1 MSEQGRRRAV
11 EIATFVVF
19 LVGITVIFGAVLL
32 PFAGAILW
40 SVVAAIVFMP
50 VFDRIHR
57 RMPARQ
63 GTAASLTL
71 LVFAAM
77 VIVPTLFLVTYMI
90 EEGTGLYLRFSAGQ
104 IDLGAMFDRFERS
117 LPGWVQGVLGRIGV
131 TDLDSATSTLGKQIS
146 ARAQSLAQYAVS
158 FGQGFANF
166 LLALAVMLYITFFL
180 LRDGRAIND
189 SVGERVPMEPTRR
202 RLLARRFVAVVRA
215 TVKGS
220 IVVAVVQGA
229 LGAIT
234 MALLGVPNAVLWGV
248 VMAFA
253 ALLPAVGPAL
263 VWVPVV
269 LYLIVAGQVWQAI
282 AMALSGALLI
292 GSADNVLRPI
302 LVGRET
308 QMPDY
313 LVLVSTLGGLA
324 TFGVN
329 GLLIGPVAA
338 ALFMSAWDV
347 LSNDPIGE
355 IADQ

>member
-1 MSEQGRRRAV
+1 MSEQSRRRGV
-11 EIATFVVF
+11 EIATFVTF
-19 LVGITVIFGAVLL
+19 LVGITVVFGAVLL

-40 SVVAAIVFMP
+40 SVVAAIVFLP
-50 VFDRIHR
+50 VHDRIER
-57 RMPARQ
+57 RMPGRN
-63 GTAASLTL
+63 GLAAGLTL

-90 EEGTGLYLRFSAGQ
+90 EEGTSLYLRFAAGQ

-117 LPGWVQGVLGRIGV
+117 LPGWIQDALGRIGV
-131 TDLDSATSTLGKQIS
+131 TDLDSAAATLAKQVS

-158 FGQGFANF
+158 FGQGFASF

-180 LRDGRAIND
+180 LRDGRAINAN
-189 SVGERVPMEPTRR
+189 VGARVPMEPTRR
-202 RLLARRFVAVVRA
+202 SLLARRFVAVVRA

-282 AMALSGALLI
+282 AMAASGALLI

-347 LSNDPIGE
+347 LSNDPVGE
-355 IADQ
+355 IADP

>member
-1 MSEQGRRRAV
+1 MSEAGRRRAV

-19 LVGITVIFGAVLL
+19 LVGITIIFGAVLL

-50 VFDRIHR
+50 IHDRICA
-57 RMPARQ
+57 RMPGRN
-63 GTAASLTL
+63 GAAAGLTL

-77 VIVPTLFLVTYMI
+77 VILPTLFLVSYMI
-90 EEGTGLYLRFSAGQ
+90 EEGSSLYLRFSAGQ
-104 IDLGAMFDRFERS
+104 IDLAAMFDQFQRT
-117 LPGWVQGVLGRIGV
+117 LPRWVQNALGRFGV
-131 TDLDSATSTLGKQIS
+131 TDLDSASSTLGKQVS
-146 ARAQSLAQYAVS
+146 ARAQSLARYAIT

-180 LRDGRAIND
+180 LRDGRSINA
-189 SVGERVPMEPTRR
+189 GIGARVPMEPTRR

-220 IVVAVVQGA
+220 IVVAIVQGA

-234 MALLGVPNAVLWGV
+234 MLLLGVPNAVLWGV

-253 ALLPAVGPAL
+253 ALLPAIGPAL

-269 LYLIVAGQVWQAI
+269 LYLVVAGQLWQAI
-282 AMALSGALLI
+282 AMAASGALLI

-324 TFGVN
+324 TFGVK

-347 LSNDPIGE
+347 LSNDPVGE
-355 IADQ
+355 IADP